1 MQKLLTRLPFYEKKW
16 FQFLLFTVNRF
27 ENDRCREKA
36 ASLTYT
42 TLFAVVPMLT
52 VFLVIIS
59 SIKAL
64 EPARQQLQHLIY
76 TNLLPKSSI
85 AFDQVFNSFTEKSS
99 NLTAIGIL
107 FLFLTSVMMLTSVEE
122 AFNRIWRVKQHRGG
136 IIGFMRYWTIISLG
150 PILLGSAFVIS
161 STVASLNIL
170 SNNFVG
176 YEIDGTLFLG
186 FLSYILIIL
195 GFFIIY
201 WTIPNR
207 SIPIKAAAIA
217 GIFSG
222 TVFQLLKS
230 FFGFMMAN
238 FTSYELIYGAFAA
251 IPIFLLWIYL
261 SWNIILFGVEVS
273 FALTSFSTGNRQK
286 RHPILMLLDILDLFY
301 KKQKLGETL
310 NDKEALKFLGRNE
323 IGRWPAYVDLLER
336 QHLIKRTDGD
346 EYVLIRNLSQVD
358 FWSFYNNLPFT
369 LPLRKDLHNIH
380 EDCTWMQ
387 TLEPLL
393 NDADDYLKNQ
403 LSIPLSSLFELDLLP
418 APISDPKKTE

>member
-16 FQFLLFTVNRF
+16 FQFLLFTINRF
-27 ENDRCREKA
+27 ENDRCRDKA

-64 EPARQQLQHLIY
+64 EPARQQVQHLIY

-85 AFDQVFNSFTEKSS
+85 AFDQALNSFTDKSS
-99 NLTAIGIL
+99 NLTVIGIL

-122 AFNRIWRVKQHRGG
+122 AFNRIWRVKQQRGG

-150 PILLGSAFVIS
+150 QILLGSAFVIS

-176 YEIDGTLFLG
+176 YQIDGTIFLG
-186 FLSYILIIL
+186 FISYILIIL

-207 SIPIKAAAIA
+207 SVPMKAAAIA
-217 GIFSG
+217 GILSG
-222 TVFQLLKS
+222 SIFQLLKS

-238 FTSYELIYGAFAA
+238 FTSYELVYGAFAA
-251 IPIFLLWIYL
+251 VPIFLLWIYL
-261 SWNIILFGVEVS
+261 SWNIVLLGVEVS

-286 RHPILMLLDILDLFY
+286 RHPVIMLLDILDLFY
-301 KKQKLGETL
+301 KKQKLGETV
-310 NDKEALKFLGRNE
+310 NDEEALKILGRGE
-323 IGRWPAYVDLLER
+323 VGRWPAYVELLER

-346 EYVLIRNLSQVD
+346 EYALIRNLSQVD
-358 FWSFYNNLPFT
+358 FWSFYNTLPFT
-369 LPLRKDLHNIH
+369 LPLRRDVCNIH
-380 EDCTWMQ
+380 DDDQWMQ
-387 TLEPLL
+387 ALEPLL
-393 NDADDYLKNQ
+393 NDADDYLKSH
-403 LSIPLSSLFELDLLP
+403 LSIPLAHLFDHRTALSTIP
-418 APISDPKKTE
+418 YQKTE

>member
-1 MQKLLTRLPFYEKKW
+1 MQKLLMRLPFYEKKW
-16 FQFLLFTVNRF
+16 FQFLLFTINRF
-27 ENDRCREKA
+27 ENDRCRDKA

-64 EPARQQLQHLIY
+64 EPARQQVQHLIY

-85 AFDQVFNSFTEKSS
+85 AFDQAFNSFTDKSS
-99 NLTAIGIL
+99 NLTVIGIL
-107 FLFLTSVMMLTSVEE
+107 FLFLTSLMMLTSVEE
-122 AFNRIWRVKQHRGG
+122 AFNRIWRVKQQRGG

-176 YEIDGTLFLG
+176 YQIDGTIFLG
-186 FLSYILIIL
+186 FISYILIIL

-207 SIPIKAAAIA
+207 SVPIKAAAIA
-217 GIFSG
+217 GILSG
-222 TVFQLLKS
+222 SIFQLLKS

-238 FTSYELIYGAFAA
+238 FTSYELVYGAFAA
-251 IPIFLLWIYL
+251 VPIFLLWIYL
-261 SWNIILFGVEVS
+261 SWNIVLLGVEVS

-286 RHPILMLLDILDLFY
+286 RHPVIMLLDILDLFY
-301 KKQKLGETL
+301 KKQKLGETV
-310 NDKEALKFLGRNE
+310 NDEEALKILGRGE
-323 IGRWPAYVDLLER
+323 VGRWPAYVELLER

-346 EYVLIRNLSQVD
+346 EYALIRNLSQVD
-358 FWSFYNNLPFT
+358 FWSFYNTLPFT
-369 LPLRKDLHNIH
+369 LPLRRDVCNIH
-380 EDCTWMQ
+380 DDDQWMQ
-387 TLEPLL
+387 ALEPLL
-393 NDADDYLKNQ
+393 NDADDYLKSH
-403 LSIPLSSLFELDLLP
+403 LSIPLAHLFDHRTALNTIP
-418 APISDPKKTE
+418 YQKTE

>member
-1 MQKLLTRLPFYEKKW
+1 MQKLLMRLPFYEKKW
-16 FQFLLFTVNRF
+16 FQFLLFTINRF
-27 ENDRCREKA
+27 ENDRCRDKA

-64 EPARQQLQHLIY
+64 EPARQQVQHLIY

-85 AFDQVFNSFTEKSS
+85 AFDQAFNSFTDKSS
-99 NLTAIGIL
+99 NLTVIGIL
-107 FLFLTSVMMLTSVEE
+107 FLFLTSLMMLTSVEE
-122 AFNRIWRVKQHRGG
+122 AFNRIWRVKQQRGG

-176 YEIDGTLFLG
+176 YQIDGTVFLG
-186 FLSYILIIL
+186 FISYILIIL

-207 SIPIKAAAIA
+207 SVPIKAAAIA
-217 GIFSG
+217 GILSG
-222 TVFQLLKS
+222 SIFQLLKS

-238 FTSYELIYGAFAA
+238 FTSYELVYGAFAA
-251 IPIFLLWIYL
+251 VPIFLLWIYL
-261 SWNIILFGVEVS
+261 SWNIVLLGVEVS

-286 RHPILMLLDILDLFY
+286 RHPVIMLLDILDLFY
-301 KKQKLGETL
+301 KKQKLGETV
-310 NDKEALKFLGRNE
+310 NDEEALKILGRGE
-323 IGRWPAYVDLLER
+323 VGRWPAYVELLER

-346 EYVLIRNLSQVD
+346 EYALIRNLSQVD
-358 FWSFYNNLPFT
+358 FWSFYNTLPFT
-369 LPLRKDLHNIH
+369 LPLRRDVCNIH
-380 EDCTWMQ
+380 DDDQWMQ
-387 TLEPLL
+387 ALEPLL
-393 NDADDYLKNQ
+393 NDADDYLKSH
-403 LSIPLSSLFELDLLP
+403 LSIPLAHLFDHRTALSNIP
-418 APISDPKKTE
+418 YQKTE